1 MPNLYTPIFGS
12 ECIKC
17 EHSPVVGM
25 KSKNGVHSTTLCG
38 VCFFQ
43 DRAMV
48 DEDLWND
55 EKDSTE

>member
-1 MPNLYTPIFGS
+1 MLYVPIFGS
-12 ECIKC
+12 ECVKC

-25 KSKNGVHSTTLCG
+25 QAKNGVHSTTLCG

-43 DRAMV
+43 DRSMI